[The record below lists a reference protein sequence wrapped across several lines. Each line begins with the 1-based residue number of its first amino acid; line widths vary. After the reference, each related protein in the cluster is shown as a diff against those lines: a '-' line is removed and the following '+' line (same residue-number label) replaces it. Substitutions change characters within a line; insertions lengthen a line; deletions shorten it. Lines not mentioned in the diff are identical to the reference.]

1 MLIQKRLVISF
12 AVFVITILTGTLG
25 FKFMGGEKWTF
36 VDALYMTVIS
46 LTTVGYEET
55 HKLTNDSLR
64 IFTLFLILAG
74 LGTVTYT
81 VSTITA
87 YLVEGDLKDTLRR
100 KRMMKEIKA
109 LKDHI
114 IVCGGGMTGI
124 HIIEEL
130 IETRSKFVLI
140 EMDEERIK
148 KIIHSVKEFPYV
160 VGDATEDEMLIN
172 AGIKSAKGIIPA
184 LTDDKDNLFITI
196 TARALNPDMRII
208 AKTVDEKSRPK
219 LIQAGADVVI
229 SPQLIGGL
237 RLTSEMIRPSVT
249 VFLDYMMRAKDRV
262 VRIEE
267 VSPTKKS
274 ELCGKTVL
282 DAAIRRK
289 TGVTLLAIRR
299 NDKFRYNPKPDET
312 VNAGDTL
319 IIYGDSDE
327 IQKLRELC

>member
-12 AVFVITILTGTLG
+12 AILVIVILTGTFG
-25 FKFMGGEKWTF
+25 YKFMGGEKWTF
-36 VDALYMTVIS
+36 VDALYMTVIT
-46 LTTVGYEET
+46 LTTVGYGET
-55 HKLTNDSLR
+55 HELTNNSLR

-81 VSTITA
+81 FSAFTA
-87 YLVEGDLKDTLRR
+87 YLVEGNLKDTLRR
-100 KRMMKEIKA
+100 NRMIKEIKT

-130 IETRSKFVLI
+130 VRTRIKFVLI
-140 EMDEERIK
+140 EMDEERVK
-148 KIIHSVKEFPYV
+148 KIIHNVKEFPYV
-160 VGDATEDEMLIN
+160 VGDATEDDILIN
-172 AGIKSAKGIIPA
+172 AGIKSARGIMPA
-184 LTDDKDNLFITI
+184 LTNDKDNLFITI
-196 TARALNPDMRII
+196 TARALNPDIRII
-208 AKTVDEKSRPK
+208 AKAVDQKSRPK

-237 RLTSEMIRPSVT
+237 RLASEMIRPSVT

-267 VSPTKKS
+267 VSPTEKS

-299 NDKFRYNPKPDET
+299 NDKFHYNPKPEET
-312 VNAGDTL
+312 VNTGDTL